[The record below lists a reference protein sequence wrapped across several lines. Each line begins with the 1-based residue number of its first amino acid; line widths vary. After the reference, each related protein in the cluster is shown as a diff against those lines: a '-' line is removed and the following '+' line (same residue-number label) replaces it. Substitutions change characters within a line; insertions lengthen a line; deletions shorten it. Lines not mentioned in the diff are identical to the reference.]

1 MYRKRK
7 WQLFF
12 LCVLSAAGLEAF
24 ISAAKKLPSSDVYDV
39 VEGYIKISMECTE
52 IFKLLEGEKHLETE
66 VLRYTF
72 IDLFVQHVGDR
83 MMYRFFFSCQL
94 ILIFES
100 LEMILLRTA
109 SDLSHFSMV
118 GNAVVKKTVSGYMKL
133 LQSSLHSSNH
143 RLKLFSKKLNTSS
156 LAQS

>member
-1 MYRKRK
+1 M
-7 WQLFF
+7 F
-12 LCVLSAAGLEAF
+12 LYVLSAAGLEAF

-66 VLRYTF
+66 VLRDIF
-72 IDLFVQHVGDR
+72 IDFFVQNDGV
-83 MMYRFFFSCQL
+83 MCRFKKNIFSCQL

-143 RLKLFSKKLNTSS
+143 RLLLFSKKLITFDHGVIR